1 MPLVER
7 LAWHLAP
14 AHPQPAAR
22 MALAQSVWERSRDYV
37 VFAALLLTAL
47 GIFVGRNGTV
57 LRAVRAASLAVTAP
71 VEGVFARVARFEGAV
86 AENDRLRATTA
97 VLATDVARL
106 REARSENAQLR
117 RLLGFQDSLQ
127 VPRVIARVVAK
138 DLTEQANLL
147 TIDAGA
153 ADGVEVGMPVISE
166 RGIVGKVVLTSRN
179 YAVVMPH
186 QNTQFAVPATID
198 ALARDG
204 VVRWDGEAFDRLTME
219 YVVKTEPVTRG
230 MLITT
235 SRYSDVFPAGT
246 PVGRVDTA
254 YAARGRNDY
263 IIHLTPASPISE
275 VGYVYVLKI
284 RVDPERILLEEAARD
299 SLGIARAS
307 AALTAQMAADSS
319 DAGE

>member
-1 MPLVER
+1 
-7 LAWHLAP
+7 
-14 AHPQPAAR
+14 

-37 VFAALLLTAL
+37 VFVALLLTAL

-153 ADGVEVGMPVISE
+153 ADGVEVGMPVVSE

-179 YAVVMPH
+179 YSVVMPH

-198 ALARDG
+198 ALGRDG

-230 MLITT
+230 MLVTT

-307 AALTAQMAADSS
+307 AALNAQMAADSS